1 MANDRNLIENI
12 VVKKI
17 DAYRWMEYR
26 DLRLES
32 LKSDPA
38 AFGNSYEEEKDMTE
52 DEWKRRIK
60 NALFALSK
68 DRLVGMIVVVFRARA
83 KTKHVADLF
92 GVYVNKEYRN
102 RGIGKKLI
110 EGALKIIKRNLN
122 VTKIK
127 LTVNPEQSSAV
138 RLYERFGFESVGRLK
153 TELKVHGRFY
163 DEIIMEKLL

>member
-1 MANDRNLIENI
+1 MANDRNLIENP

-17 DAYRWMEYR
+17 DANRWIEYR

-32 LKSDPA
+32 LKSDPT
-38 AFGNSYEEEKDMTE
+38 AFGSSYEEEKDMTE
-52 DEWKRRIK
+52 GEWKRRIN

-68 DRLVGMIVVVFRARA
+68 DRLVGMIVVVFNDRI
-83 KTKHVADLF
+83 KTKHVADIF

-127 LTVNPEQSSAV
+127 LTVNPEQSSAI

-153 TELKVHGRFY
+153 NELKVHGRFY
-163 DEIIMEKLL
+163 DELIMEKLL